1 VTAQVCTWRHLVS
14 MIDRWLLLM
23 CSGER
28 LAFGHYYLRPHE
40 TFHEPTRRFFHCEL
54 FRVPLYDLVPLDAV
68 VGLCTIMDLQT
79 YCRVSH
85 IPSYPPTYIMDLQ
98 TYCRV
103 SHIPT
108 YIMDLQSYC
117 RVSHIPSY
125 PPTYI
130 MDLQSYCRMSHI
142 PIYST
147 SCYSCVINIHC
158 WGTFSAFAFIA
169 LPSARACVCMIN
181 IHCWVKVA
189 KGCKEITTVAVV

>member
-1 VTAQVCTWRHLVS
+1 MADQVCTWRHLVS

-85 IPSYPPTYIMDLQ
+85 IPTYIMDLQ
-98 TYCRV
+98 TYCR
-103 SHIPT
+103 
-108 YIMDLQSYC
+108 
-117 RVSHIPSY
+117 
-125 PPTYI
+125 
-130 MDLQSYCRMSHI
+130 MSHI
-142 PIYST
+142 LIYST

-169 LPSARACVCMIN
+169 LPSVRARVRVFA
-181 IHCWVKVA
+181 
-189 KGCKEITTVAVV
+189 

>member
-1 VTAQVCTWRHLVS
+1 MTAQVCTWRHLMS

-98 TYCRV
+98 
-103 SHIPT
+103 
-108 YIMDLQSYC
+108 
-117 RVSHIPSY
+117 
-125 PPTYI
+125 
-130 MDLQSYCRMSHI
+130 SYCRMSHI

-169 LPSARACVCMIN
+169 LPSARACDCMIN